1 MPKKVRKKSAFTNKS
16 AKKSAFTNKS
26 AKKST
31 LKSTFGSSAS
41 LCLWML
47 VSELEDNLPSGPVGA
62 LVPGEGGEDTG
73 VVQKLSCFPVFHF
86 SSAFLPGIQ
95 HGQS

>member
-1 MPKKVRKKSAFTNKS
+1 MRTLKS
-16 AKKSAFTNKS
+16 AKKSAKKGAFTNKRDQ
-26 AKKST
+26 KST
-31 LKSTFGSSAS
+31 LKSTFGSSAPI
-41 LCLWML
+41 CLWML

-86 SSAFLPGIQ
+86 SSVFLLDIQ
-95 HGQS
+95 HGQSK

>member
-1 MPKKVRKKSAFTNKS
+1 MRTFKSAQKS

-26 AKKST
+26 AQKST
-31 LKSTFGSSAS
+31 LKSTFGSSAPI
-41 LCLWML
+41 CLWML

-73 VVQKLSCFPVFHF
+73 VVQKLSCFPVFLYC
-86 SSAFLPGIQ
+86 SLVFLPGIPYE
-95 HGQS
+95 QS